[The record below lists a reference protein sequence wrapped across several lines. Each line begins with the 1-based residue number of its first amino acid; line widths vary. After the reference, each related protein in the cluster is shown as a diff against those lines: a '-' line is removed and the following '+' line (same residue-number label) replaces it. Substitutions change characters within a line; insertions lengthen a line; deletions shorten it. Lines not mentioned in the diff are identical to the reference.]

1 METTEATVVVIADI
15 NPMIKEEDTS
25 HASETSEK
33 GRVAMM
39 AMITEEI
46 MGLEVIKEAL
56 SLTSIETLTASRWA

>member
-25 HASETSEK
+25 HASEISEK

-39 AMITEEI
+39 AMI
-46 MGLEVIKEAL
+46 KEGMHKTPVLLA
-56 SLTSIETLTASRWA
+56 